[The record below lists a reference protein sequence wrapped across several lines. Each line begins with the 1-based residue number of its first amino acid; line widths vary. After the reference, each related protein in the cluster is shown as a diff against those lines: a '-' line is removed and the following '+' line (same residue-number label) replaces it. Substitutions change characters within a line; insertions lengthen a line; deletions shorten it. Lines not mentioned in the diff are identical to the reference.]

1 MDSGATIGRLRDA
14 ARALR
19 SFDDRAALRA
29 IQAAQDALDAAKAER
44 LAALQESKEFELDG
58 ASSVTTW
65 ARNELRLDARETKT
79 LVRAAA
85 TLKELPSVGHAAAQ
99 GRIRLDH
106 VAVFSYGL
114 KHIGTNIVRESE
126 RWLLDVATTHAPAG
140 LRQVMRDLREAVY
153 PDSLDEAWAKGMDR
167 QDLQV
172 NPVPDGWHVNGFLNT
187 TTGAKFK
194 QVLDTMGAPRD
205 ADDQRPGSER
215 RVDALDRMLTGVLEA
230 GLPSDKGFRPQLSVI
245 VDTHGPSAQ
254 LAGFGSIGPKLLDY
268 LTCLS
273 DVTPIVTAGGDIE
286 QSTILNVGRTRRH
299 ANRQQR
305 RAIIARQGGE
315 CAAPGCH
322 NTHLEIHHVTWW
334 SRGGRTDLDDMIGL
348 CVRCHHLVHRE
359 RLNIEANGHGQFD
372 FTTRTGRPVERGQR
386 RRRIAPRPRDVV
398 RRSDRRVPLRT

>member
-1 MDSGATIGRLRDA
+1 MDTGATIERLRDA
-14 ARALR
+14 AYALR

-29 IQAAQDALDAAKAER
+29 IQSAQDALDAAKAER
-44 LAALQESKEFELDG
+44 LAALEESKEFELDG
-58 ASSVTTW
+58 ASTVTTW
-65 ARNELRLDARETKT
+65 ARNELRLDARETKA
-79 LVRAAA
+79 LVRASA
-85 TLKELPSVGHAAAQ
+85 TAKALPAVGKAAAE

-106 VAVFSYGL
+106 LAVFSYGL
-114 KHIGTNIVRESE
+114 KHIGDVIVRESE
-126 RWLLDVATTHAPAG
+126 GWLLDVATTHEPAG
-140 LRQVMRDLREAVY
+140 LRQVMRSLREAVY
-153 PDSLDEAWAKGMDR
+153 PDDLDEAWAKGMDK
-167 QDLQV
+167 QDIQV

-187 TTGAKFK
+187 ATGAKFK
-194 QVLDTMGAPRD
+194 LVLDTLGAPRD

-215 RVDALDRMLTGVLEA
+215 RIDALDRMLTGVLEA
-230 GLPSDKGFRPQLSVI
+230 GLPTDKGIRPQLSVI
-245 VDTHGPSAQ
+245 VDTNGPSAH

-273 DVTPIVTAGGDIE
+273 DLTPIVTTGGDIE
-286 QSTILNVGRTRRH
+286 QARILNIGRTRRH

-359 RLNIEANGHGQFD
+359 LLTIEPDGQGQFD
-372 FTTRTGRPVERGQR
+372 FTTKTGRPVERGKLP
-386 RRRIAPRPRDVV
+386 RITRRPRDVV
-398 RRSDRRVPLRT
+398 RRTDRRVPLRT

>member
-1 MDSGATIGRLRDA
+1 MDSGATIERLRDA

-19 SFDDRAALRA
+19 SFDDRATLKA
-29 IQAAQDALDAAKAER
+29 IQRAQDALDAAKAER
-44 LAALQESKEFELDG
+44 LAALVESKEFELDG

-65 ARNELRLDARETKT
+65 ARNEMRLDARETKA

-85 TLKELPSVGHAAAQ
+85 TIKELPSVGNAAAEGQ
-99 GRIRLDH
+99 IRLDH
-106 VAVFSYGL
+106 VVAFSYGL
-114 KHIGTNIVRESE
+114 KHIGSKIVRESE
-126 RWLLDVATTHAPAG
+126 RWLLDVATTHEPAG

-167 QDLQV
+167 HDLQV
-172 NPVPDGWHVNGFLNT
+172 NPVPDGWHVNGFLNI
-187 TTGAKFK
+187 TTGAKLK
-194 QVLDTMGAPRD
+194 QVLDTLGAPRD

-215 RVDALDRMLTGVLEA
+215 RIDAFDRMLTGVLEA
-230 GLPSDKGFRPQLSVI
+230 GLPSDKGIRPQLSVI
-245 VDTHGPSAQ
+245 VNAHGPSAR

-273 DVTPIVTAGGDIE
+273 DLTPIVTTGGDIE
-286 QSTILNVGRTRRH
+286 QAKILNVGRTRRH

-334 SRGGRTDLDDMIGL
+334 SRGGHTDLDDMIGL

-359 RLNIEANGHGQFD
+359 FLSIEPDGNGQFD
-372 FTTRTGRPVERGQR
+372 FTTKTGRPVERGPR
-386 RRRIAPRPRDVV
+386 RPIAHRPRDVI
-398 RRSDRRVPLRT
+398 RRTNRRVPLRT

>member
-1 MDSGATIGRLRDA
+1 MDPGATIERLREA

-19 SFDDRAALRA
+19 SFDDRGALKA
-29 IQAAQDALDAAKAER
+29 IQTAQDALDAAKAER

-58 ASSVTTW
+58 ASTVTTW
-65 ARNELRLDARETKT
+65 ARNELRLDARETKA

-85 TLKELPSVGHAAAQ
+85 TANSLPAVGRAAAE

-114 KHIGTNIVRESE
+114 KHVGSGIVRESE
-126 RWLLDVATTHAPAG
+126 GWLLDVATTNEPAA
-140 LRQVMRDLREAVY
+140 LRQMMRNLREAVY
-153 PDSLDEAWAKGMDR
+153 PDDLDEAWIKGMDK
-167 QDLQV
+167 QDIQI
-172 NPVPDGWHVNGFLNT
+172 NAVPDGWHVNGFVNT
-187 TTGAKFK
+187 ATGAKFK
-194 QVLDTMGAPRD
+194 LVLDSLGAPRD

-215 RVDALDRMLTGVLEA
+215 RIDALDRMLTGVLEA
-230 GLPSDKGFRPQLSVI
+230 GLPSDKGIRPQLSVI
-245 VDTHGPSAQ
+245 VDTTGPSAQ

-273 DVTPIVTAGGDIE
+273 DLTPIVTTGDDIE
-286 QSTILNVGRTRRH
+286 QAKILNVGRTRRH

-322 NTHLEIHHVTWW
+322 NTHLEIHHVSWW
-334 SRGGRTDLDDMIGL
+334 SRGGHTDLDDMIGL

-359 RLNIEANGHGQFD
+359 LLNIDAGQGKFN
-372 FTTRTGRPVERGQR
+372 FTTKTGRPVQRGQR
-386 RRRIAPRPRDVV
+386 PRITHIPRDVV
-398 RRSDRRVPLRT
+398 RRTDRRVPLRT